1 MINFSRGDN
10 SEFNSPGKKLTPQE
24 LNRLRINQASEFYRR
39 QREMMSTQKSSS
51 LDSSD
56 DLNVVSPLARD
67 QQTVEKSG
75 TRSFRMVRFFGQC
88 FNISYKCKVLLRSPR
103 GSERTSL

>member
-1 MINFSRGDN
+1 MVNFSRGDSN
-10 SEFNSPGKKLTPQE
+10 EFNSPGKKLTPQE

-51 LDSSD
+51 TSLDSSD

-75 TRSFRMVRFFGQC
+75 IRSFRMVRF
-88 FNISYKCKVLLRSPR
+88 S
-103 GSERTSL
+103 